1 MDAEGAAGF
10 SGLGATAAVMAAGF
24 SGLGATAAVVAAGVA
39 GLGAT
44 AAAGIACLE
53 ETACLAVSR
62 RRFHMGGGAGRRTE
76 KPAAAGE

>member
-1 MDAEGAAGF
+1 
-10 SGLGATAAVMAAGF
+10 
-24 SGLGATAAVVAAGVA
+24 
-39 GLGAT
+39 LGAT